1 MRANTTAHAVL
12 DKHAEAFVAELRK
25 AEFID
30 RGQGQYLDPS
40 DVKAAFLG
48 PIQDAMQKERLR
60 PLTAMI
66 RLEVEKLLDE
76 MSQMGLITR
85 EVRAHI
91 DMDDLV
97 DHVRKVLTPRLASR
111 FKGGTSGE

>member
-60 PLTAMI
+60 PLTVKI
-66 RLEVEKLLDE
+66 RLEAEKLLDD
-76 MSQMGLITR
+76 MLQKRLITP
-85 EVRAHI
+85 EVRAHV
-91 DMDDLV
+91 DLDDLV
-97 DHVRKVLTPRLASR
+97 DRVRKVLAPRLVSHLR
-111 FKGGTSGE
+111 GGNP